1 MANKIIISRAFSK
14 ELAEHSRQVQK
25 GVNAIYGKLM
35 QPEGVNGLNLETI
48 KGASSTSI
56 KSVRLNDNFRVV
68 LHQDKKGNFTFLY
81 VGTHEK
87 AYDWATR
94 NRFEVN
100 AFTGELQIYVVDIP
114 EVKEAQAVAA
124 AVDVTET
131 KGPFAKN
138 PADADL
144 LRLGVPEAQIPL
156 VRSLKDEDDI
166 LQHESEFPRG
176 AFDAILLLFD
186 GKTPDEVA
194 RELELPGSSCDTI
207 DDVFKAVQ
215 SSELSQGEFAFAS
228 NEAELDAIRKAGLAQ
243 WRVFLHP
250 SQRKIVKKDANGP
263 VKVLGGAGTGKT
275 VVAMHRVKYL
285 LERSGFTGRVLFT
298 TYSKNLAE
306 DVQALLT
313 DLCGEELMKRVDVVN
328 LDAWAS
334 QYVKAS
340 GVAVKYLDDEKA
352 RSIMRSVKGLVEGG
366 DDWTD
371 EFLLRERVNVILAN
385 EITSLPGY
393 LRTSRTGQGTRLS
406 AQQKRGVWNVL
417 EAYGREISK
426 EGYRDADEVMI
437 MAAKL
442 LEKDPV
448 GSPYASVVADEVQDF
463 GAPALR
469 LLAALSGNTKEK
481 PVPNSLMVVGDAHQ
495 RIYGK
500 RAILGRCGINVVGR
514 SHKLHVNYRTTDKI
528 RRRAVAIL
536 EGVKADDLDGAE
548 DNNKGLHSL
557 VLGVPPAESRFD
569 TFEHEMD
576 AIAAAIRKW
585 HDDDNAAGDKRE
597 FGDYAVL
604 VQNNALCASVV
615 AALEK
620 RDVPAIHLKAYSSQ
634 RGKDEDRVRVATMYR
649 AKGLEFAGVAV
660 AEINRG
666 TWPFVPVDFEEMDAV
681 SQKISID
688 RERSLLYVALTRAMK
703 HAMITGV
710 GEPPAELIRP

>member
-87 AYDWATR
+87 AYDWATC

-114 EVKEAQAVAA
+114 EVKEVTSPEAEVAKA
-124 AVDVTET
+124 E
-131 KGPFAKN
+131 GPFAKS
-138 PADADL
+138 PADDDL
-144 LRLGVPEAQIPL
+144 LRLGVPAAQIAL
-156 VRSLKDEDDI
+156 LRSLKDEDDI
-166 LQHESEFPRG
+166 LLHESDFPRG

-186 GKTPDEVA
+186 GKTPDDVA
-194 RELELPGSSCDTI
+194 RELELPGSSCDTT

-263 VKVLGGAGTGKT
+263 LKVLGGAGTGKT

-285 LERSGFTGRVLFT
+285 LERCGFTGRILFT

-306 DVQALLT
+306 DVHALLT

-340 GVAVKYLDDEKA
+340 GMDVKYLYDEKA
-352 RSIMRSVKGLVEGG
+352 RAIMRTVKGLVDGG
-366 DDWTD
+366 DDWTE

-385 EITSLPGY
+385 EITSLPMY
-393 LRTSRTGQGTRLS
+393 LRASRTGQGTRLS

-426 EGYRDADEVMI
+426 EGYRDGDEVMI
-437 MAAKL
+437 LAAKL

-448 GSPYASVVADEVQDF
+448 GSPYSSVVADEVQDF

-469 LLAALSGNTKEK
+469 LLAVLSGNSKEK

-514 SHKLHVNYRTTDKI
+514 SHKLHINYRTTDKI

-557 VLGVPPAESRFD
+557 VFGVPPAESRFD

-576 AIAAAIRKW
+576 AVATAIKKW
-585 HDDDNAAGDKRE
+585 HDDDNAVGDKRE
-597 FGDYAVL
+597 YGDYAVL

-615 AALEK
+615 AALDK
-620 RDVPAIHLKAYSSQ
+620 RGVSAIHLKAYSSQ
-634 RGKDEDRVRVATMYR
+634 RGKNEECVRVATMYR
-649 AKGLEFAGVAV
+649 AKGLEFAGVVV
-660 AEINRG
+660 AELNKGI
-666 TWPFVPVDFEEMDAV
+666 WPYIPADFEVMDAV
-681 SQKISID
+681 SRKISVD

-703 HAMITGV
+703 HAMVTGV
-710 GEPPAELIRP
+710 GEAPAELSCS